1 VLRNILAVIAG
12 SLIWT
17 VMWLGSNA
25 ILMSFFPD
33 WYRGRIESVP
43 VLLFT
48 LLRSLIFS
56 IIAGYLTALIAKHQ
70 EINCAFALGVLQLAL
85 GIFFTVQFYE
95 SAPLWYHLLFLTLLI
110 PGNLLGG
117 QLRIIQR
124 GRVVRGSIRAV

>member
-1 VLRNILAVIAG
+1 MLRNILAVIAG

-56 IIAGYLTALIAKHQ
+56 IIAGYLTALIAKRQ
-70 EINCAFALGVLQLAL
+70 EIQCALALGVLQLAL
-85 GIFFTVQFYE
+85 GIIATVQFYE
-95 SAPLWYHLLFLTLLI
+95 SAPLWYHLLFLVLLI